1 MVKEIKL
8 PSAGQTTDQA
18 VICEWLVKVGDSVN
32 RGDILLKAETDKA
45 VLPVESFTKGQV
57 IDILAQEGDTVDAG
71 DVLAIIGDAED
82 MKSYAKGGSS
92 PTATIATAGT
102 SATTTQEP
110 VQAPLVE
117 EDEFIEIF
125 KDVKPTTKQA
135 PAQTMAS
142 ASVGQTDGSPI
153 VKAMPNAKKL
163 AKESGIDINSV
174 TSDNN
179 GLVKA
184 RDVQRYLENT
194 QTSAAEEVEFEVVK
208 LSRMRQIIG
217 KRMLQSV
224 QSIPAF
230 VVTVTVDMTKA
241 IALKKLLAEKE
252 RKISY
257 NDLIMKAIAVT
268 AKDFPLVRA
277 RYENDEIHIYRHLSV
292 GMAVSIEN
300 GLVVPV
306 QKDIEN
312 KGILDI
318 AAANKVLIEKA
329 KKGELTTEEMGCGTC
344 TVSNLGMFGAT
355 MTTPIINPPESCI
368 LGIGGILK
376 QLELV
381 DGDIVEVQKM
391 NITGSFDHRMMDGV
405 DGIKILNNI
414 KALLEEP
421 AMMAC

>member
-1 MVKEIKL
+1 MIKEIKL

-18 VICEWLVKVGDSVN
+18 VICEWLVKVGDSVS
-32 RGDILLKAETDKA
+32 RGDVLLKAETDKA
-45 VLPVESFTKGQV
+45 VLPVESFTNGQV

-71 DVLAIIGDAED
+71 DVLVVIGDAED
-82 MKSYAKGGSS
+82 AKAYTKGGA
-92 PTATIATAGT
+92 PAATAEP
-102 SATTTQEP
+102 ATTP
-110 VQAPLVE
+110 AAE
-117 EDEFIEIF
+117 EEEFIEIF
-125 KDVKPTTKQA
+125 KDAEPVLIEVVAEA
-135 PAQTMAS
+135 PAGRTN
-142 ASVGQTDGSPI
+142 GGTN

-163 AKESGIDINSV
+163 AKEAGIDINRV
-174 TSDNN
+174 TSDND
-179 GLVKA
+179 GLIKV
-184 RDVQRYLENT
+184 RDVKKYLE
-194 QTSAAEEVEFEVVK
+194 SAKETIVDEAEFEVVK
-208 LSRMRQIIG
+208 LSRMRQVIG

-241 IALKKLLAEKE
+241 IALKKLLAEKDH
-252 RKISY
+252 KISY

-306 QKDIEN
+306 QKDIES

-318 AAANKVLIEKA
+318 AAANKTLIEKA

-344 TVSNLGMFGAT
+344 TVSNLGMFGTT
-355 MTTPIINPPESCI
+355 MTTPIINPPESFI

-376 QLELV
+376 QLEIV

-405 DGIKILNNI
+405 DGIRILNNI

>member
-1 MVKEIKL
+1 MIKEIKL

-18 VICEWLVKVGDSVN
+18 VICEWLVKVGDSVS
-32 RGDILLKAETDKA
+32 RGDVLLKAETDKA
-45 VLPVESFTKGQV
+45 VLPVESFTNGQV

-71 DVLAIIGDAED
+71 DVLVVIGDAED
-82 MKSYAKGGSS
+82 AKAYTKGGA
-92 PTATIATAGT
+92 PAATAEP
-102 SATTTQEP
+102 ATTP
-110 VQAPLVE
+110 AAE
-117 EDEFIEIF
+117 EEEFIEIF
-125 KDVKPTTKQA
+125 KDAEPVLIEVVAEA
-135 PAQTMAS
+135 PAGRTN
-142 ASVGQTDGSPI
+142 GGTN

-163 AKESGIDINSV
+163 AKEAGIDINRV
-174 TSDNN
+174 TSDND
-179 GLVKA
+179 GLIKV
-184 RDVQRYLENT
+184 RDVKKYLE
-194 QTSAAEEVEFEVVK
+194 SAKETIVDEAEFEVVK
-208 LSRMRQIIG
+208 LSRMRQVIG

-241 IALKKLLAEKE
+241 IALKKLLAEKDH
-252 RKISY
+252 KISY

-306 QKDIEN
+306 QKDIES

-318 AAANKVLIEKA
+318 AAANKTLIEKA

-355 MTTPIINPPESCI
+355 MTTPIINPPESFI

-376 QLELV
+376 QLEIV

-405 DGIKILNNI
+405 DGIRILNNI

>member
-1 MVKEIKL
+1 MIKEIKL

-18 VICEWLVKVGDSVN
+18 VICEWLVKVGDSVS
-32 RGDILLKAETDKA
+32 RGDVLLKAETDKA
-45 VLPVESFTKGQV
+45 VLPVESFTNGQV

-71 DVLAIIGDAED
+71 DVLVVIGDAED
-82 MKSYAKGGSS
+82 AKAYTKGGA
-92 PTATIATAGT
+92 PAATAEP
-102 SATTTQEP
+102 ATTP
-110 VQAPLVE
+110 AAE
-117 EDEFIEIF
+117 EEEFIEIF
-125 KDVKPTTKQA
+125 KDAEPVLIEVVAEA
-135 PAQTMAS
+135 PAGRTN
-142 ASVGQTDGSPI
+142 VGTN

-163 AKESGIDINSV
+163 AKEAGIDINRV
-174 TSDNN
+174 TSDND
-179 GLVKA
+179 GLIKV
-184 RDVQRYLENT
+184 RDVKKYLE
-194 QTSAAEEVEFEVVK
+194 SAKETIVDEAEFEVVK
-208 LSRMRQIIG
+208 LSRMRQVIG

-241 IALKKLLAEKE
+241 IALKKLLAEKDH
-252 RKISY
+252 KISY

-306 QKDIEN
+306 QKDIES

-318 AAANKVLIEKA
+318 AAANKTLIEKA

-355 MTTPIINPPESCI
+355 MTTPIINPPESFI

-376 QLELV
+376 QLEIV
-381 DGDIVEVQKM
+381 DGDVVEVQKM

-405 DGIKILNNI
+405 DGIRILNNI

>member
-92 PTATIATAGT
+92 PTATATAIATA
-102 SATTTQEP
+102 TQEP
-110 VQAPLVE
+110 VQAPLIE

-125 KDVKPTTKQA
+125 KDVKPTTKPA
-135 PAQTMAS
+135 PAQVS
-142 ASVGQTDGSPI
+142 APAFAGHTDGRTI

-184 RDVQRYLENT
+184 HDVQRYLENA
-194 QTSAAEEVEFEVVK
+194 QISAGEEAEFEVMK
-208 LSRMRQIIG
+208 LSRMRRIIG

-355 MTTPIINPPESCI
+355 MTTPIINPPESFI

-381 DGDIVEVQKM
+381 DDDIVEVQKM

>member
-92 PTATIATAGT
+92 PTATATAIATA
-102 SATTTQEP
+102 TQKP

-125 KDVKPTTKQA
+125 KDVKPTTKPA
-135 PAQTMAS
+135 PAQVSTPAF
-142 ASVGQTDGSPI
+142 AGHTDGRTI

-184 RDVQRYLENT
+184 CDVQRYLENA
-194 QTSAAEEVEFEVVK
+194 QISAGEEAEFEVMK
-208 LSRMRQIIG
+208 LSRMRRIIG

-355 MTTPIINPPESCI
+355 MTTPIINPPESFI

-381 DGDIVEVQKM
+381 DDDIVEVQKM

>member
-1 MVKEIKL
+1 MIKEIKL

-18 VICEWLVKVGDSVN
+18 VICEWLVKVGDSVS
-32 RGDILLKAETDKA
+32 RGDVLLKAETDKA
-45 VLPVESFTKGQV
+45 VLPVESFTNGQV

-71 DVLAIIGDAED
+71 DVLVVIGDAED
-82 MKSYAKGGSS
+82 AKAYTKGGA
-92 PTATIATAGT
+92 PAATAEP
-102 SATTTQEP
+102 ATTP
-110 VQAPLVE
+110 AAE
-117 EDEFIEIF
+117 EEEFIEIF
-125 KDVKPTTKQA
+125 KDAEPGLIEVVAEA
-135 PAQTMAS
+135 PAGRTN
-142 ASVGQTDGSPI
+142 VGTN

-163 AKESGIDINSV
+163 AKEAGIDINQV
-174 TSDNN
+174 TSDND
-179 GLVKA
+179 GLIKV
-184 RDVQRYLENT
+184 RDVKKYLE
-194 QTSAAEEVEFEVVK
+194 SAKETIVDEAEFEVVK
-208 LSRMRQIIG
+208 LSRMRQVIG

-241 IALKKLLAEKE
+241 IALKKLLAEKDH
-252 RKISY
+252 KISY

-306 QKDIEN
+306 QKDIES

-318 AAANKVLIEKA
+318 AAANKTLIEKA

-355 MTTPIINPPESCI
+355 MTTPIINPPESFI

-376 QLELV
+376 QLEIV
-381 DGDIVEVQKM
+381 DGDVVEVQKM

-405 DGIKILNNI
+405 DGIRILNNI